1 MLKQFTRDELL
12 NEWLIRR
19 GYLPL
24 RADGSADLSTGS
36 DMRAWASGRVA
47 DKVAELYATAP
58 VEMLPWRDCSADA
71 TLSADG
77 CGAATVRLPAGVTR
91 VIAVRLAGWRRSAE
105 PVEADHPR
113 AMASGN
119 PFLCGD
125 SCNPLAIMQRAGTL
139 RVMPAGEGSKVEALI
154 CVDSTPAEDADV
166 LLDPRLLT
174 AFDKE

>member
-1 MLKQFTRDELL
+1 MMKQFTRDELL

-36 DMRAWASGRVA
+36 DMRAWARRRVA
-47 DKVAELYATAP
+47 DWVAEQYATAP
-58 VEMLPWRDCSADA
+58 AEMLPWRDCSADA

-91 VIAVRLAGWRRSAE
+91 VVAVRLAGWRRSAE
-105 PVEADHPR
+105 PVGADHPQ

-119 PFLCGD
+119 PFMCGD
-125 SCNPLAIMQRAGTL
+125 SCHPLAIRQRDGTL

-154 CVDSTPAEDADV
+154 CVDSTPDDDADV
-166 LLDPRLLT
+166 LLDQRLLT
-174 AFDKE
+174 ALDRD

>member
-1 MLKQFTRDELL
+1 MMKQFTRDELL

-36 DMRAWASGRVA
+36 DMRAWARRRVA
-47 DKVAELYATAP
+47 DWVAEQYATAP
-58 VEMLPWRDCSADA
+58 AEMLPWRDCSADA

-91 VIAVRLAGWRRSAE
+91 VVAVRLAGWRRSAE
-105 PVEADHPR
+105 PVGADHPQ

-119 PFLCGD
+119 PFMCGN
-125 SCNPLAIMQRAGTL
+125 SCHPLAIRQRDGTL

-154 CVDSTPAEDADV
+154 CVDSTPDDDADV
-166 LLDPRLLT
+166 ILDPRLLT
-174 AFDKE
+174 ALDRD

>member
-1 MLKQFTRDELL
+1 MMKQFTRDELL

-36 DMRAWASGRVA
+36 DMRAWARRRVA
-47 DKVAELYATAP
+47 DWVAEQYATAP
-58 VEMLPWRDCSADA
+58 AEMLPWRDCSADA

-105 PVEADHPR
+105 PVGADHPQ

-119 PFLCGD
+119 PFMCGN
-125 SCNPLAIMQRAGTL
+125 SCHPLAIRQRDGTL

-154 CVDSTPAEDADV
+154 CVDSTPDDDADV
-166 LLDPRLLT
+166 ILDPRLLT
-174 AFDKE
+174 ALDRD